1 MKASSAVFARIALA
15 ASLTFTAAAAD
26 AQGIPVMDIDSIIQS
41 ILGVMQSLQQIQNQI
56 QQIRQLDTQVR
67 AISGMRNLG
76 QVLNSPLLQNYV
88 PANATQVVSSIES
101 GGYSGLSG
109 TGKAL
114 RDAHMTYNCL
124 EMAGDARTNCQST
137 LAQPYQQKAFMVDAM
152 TAARGRISQI
162 QSLMGQIDATD
173 DAKGVAE
180 IQARIEAENA
190 LLQHEQSQIN
200 MAKGMADAEARIE
213 VSREKEAQ
221 MQQAARTGH
230 LADYAR

>member
-1 MKASSAVFARIALA
+1 MKATRTTVARIALA
-15 ASLTFTAAAAD
+15 ASLAFTGASAN
-26 AQGIPVMDIDSIIQS
+26 AQGIPVMDIDAIIQS
-41 ILGVMQSLQQIQNQI
+41 ILEVMQSLQQIENQI
-56 QQIRQLDTQVR
+56 QQIRQLDSQVR

-76 QVLNSPLLQNYV
+76 QILNSPLLQNYV
-88 PANATQVVSSIES
+88 PADAMRIVSTIES

-114 RDAHMTYNCL
+114 RDARMTYNCL
-124 EMAGDARTNCQST
+124 EMAGDARVNCQST

-152 TAARGRISQI
+152 TAARGRIAQI
-162 QSLMGQIDATD
+162 QSLMSQIDATD

-200 MAKGMADAEARIE
+200 MAKGVADAEARIE
-213 VSREKEAQ
+213 VSRDKEAQ
-221 MQQAARTGH
+221 LQQATRTGH
-230 LADYAR
+230 LADYVR